1 MSVKVIEFSHY
12 DVVVPFVCHRCGNCC
27 RNYYPGIEM
36 DMLPEI
42 SNIINKPIHEIQTR
56 LGEDC
61 DAHNAGKPKD
71 CFFLEA
77 GTKQCL
83 IHEIRPDGCR
93 LFPTLTKTGLGKVD
107 CPGCREFDAVVQEL
121 SGNKNDVVIHK
132 TMPFRKRRYVPDAEW
147 KALLK
152 ILETAGASVIMI
164 RQLSLSNGL
173 DAG

>member
-1 MSVKVIEFSHY
+1 
-12 DVVVPFVCHRCGNCC
+12 
-27 RNYYPGIEM
+27 M

-42 SNIINKPIHEIQTR
+42 ANIINKPIHEIQAR

-61 DAHNAGKPKD
+61 DALNAGRPTN
-71 CFFLEA
+71 CYFLEQ
-77 GTKQCL
+77 GTSRCL

-107 CPGCREFDAVVQEL
+107 CPGYREFDAVIQEL
-121 SGNKNDVVIHK
+121 SGHKSYVGIHK
-132 TMPFRKRRYVPDAEW
+132 AMPFRKRRYVPDAEW